1 MTKDLSSLSKEEL
14 VKLLEQH
21 TATTEFEC
29 SGWLSKE
36 PNSNGNLAVAIP
48 VPVLQDGNVIKQNNE
63 AGIPVV
69 AGDADQRMW
78 IQLIPNT
85 SKNDEE
91 GWIVKISGKAKSVS
105 QYQAEQEAKEAKV
118 KAEDNAKPA
127 SEEVA
132 F

>member
-1 MTKDLSSLSKEEL
+1 MTKDLNSLSKEEL

-48 VPVLQDGNVIKQNNE
+48 VPILQDGNVIKQNNE

-69 AGDADQRMW
+69 AGDPDQRMW

-91 GWIVKISGKAKSVS
+91 GWIVKISGKAKAESV
-105 QYQAEQEAKEAKV
+105 YKAEQESKEAEV
-118 KAEDNAKPA
+118 KAIDNAKSA
-127 SEEVA
+127 SEDIP

>member
-105 QYQAEQEAKEAKV
+105 QYQSEQEAKEAEV
-118 KAEDNAKPA
+118 KAENNAKSA
-127 SEEVA
+127 SEEIA